1 MLGVDDVHEAAHERQ
16 KHAQLV
22 TDQVPRVDDRQGDRD
37 QAEEDHAAISI
48 QPVRSVGSVGS
59 VGVIGGHVSRASTC
73 VVSGRS

>member
-37 QAEEDHAAISI
+37 QADDAHANALLVAAEATSSHS
-48 QPVRSVGSVGS
+48 PTTATVTDDG
-59 VGVIGGHVSRASTC
+59 GVSATPK
-73 VVSGRS
+73 